1 MRHIFILLPFI
12 ILSGIALSMSTDIP
26 EESTSPEAY
35 LNHFL
40 LVIDSS
46 TYKDIVESDFIKN
59 EFAHFEERTTVVN
72 NDASY
77 SGAYVYG
84 DNTYF
89 EFLEGSNSPDSVT
102 LGITSAIGFGV
113 DKKDELK
120 IIQKKLKEYKNAFYT
135 QRTRELEGTQIP
147 WFFTA
152 GVFYGKTS
160 PDITTWVME
169 YHEDFLKKWHPDLA
183 PLSPGITRKDVLTRY
198 AAKIAKPEHPRPK
211 LLKDVVEIDLTLNQ
225 KDLEIL
231 GGELSVFGY
240 EFKVKD
246 DKKIYIG
253 PEIKLIVEI
262 NDSGR
267 GKITGIKMS
276 LHHNRH
282 KEESF
287 VFGQKARLTLHA
299 DGTATW
305 LF

>member
-1 MRHIFILLPFI
+1 M
-12 ILSGIALSMSTDIP
+12 ASTRSSAIP
-26 EESTSPEAY
+26 KEKTAPKVF

-72 NDASY
+72 NSASY

-84 DNTYF
+84 ENTYF
-89 EFLEGSNSPDSVT
+89 EFFDGSKSQDSVT
-102 LGITSAIGFGV
+102 TGLTSAIGFGV
-113 DKKDELK
+113 EKKDELK
-120 IIQKKLKEYKNAFYT
+120 IIQKKLKEYKNSFYT
-135 QRTRELEGTQIP
+135 QRTRDLEGTQIP

-152 GVFYGKTS
+152 GIFYGETA

-169 YHEDFLKKWHPDLA
+169 YHEDFLKRWHSDLA
-183 PLSPGITRKDVLTRY
+183 PPSPGITRKDVLTRY

-240 EFKVKD
+240 EFTVKD

-253 PEIKLIVEI
+253 PDIKLIVEI

-267 GKITGIKMS
+267 GRITGIKMS
-276 LHHNRH
+276 LHANQH
-282 KEESF
+282 KEETF
-287 VFGQKARLTLHA
+287 EFGEKSRLILNA
-299 DGTATW
+299 DNTATW